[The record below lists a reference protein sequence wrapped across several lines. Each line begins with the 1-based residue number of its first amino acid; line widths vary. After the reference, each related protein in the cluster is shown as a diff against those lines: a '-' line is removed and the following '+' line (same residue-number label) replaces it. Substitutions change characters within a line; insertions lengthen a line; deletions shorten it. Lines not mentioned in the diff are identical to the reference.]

1 MCVGIDKAHVSI
13 KINQEGAIRREDA
26 VGCGASSCPD
36 GNALVSASTF
46 RLGGPLRIFSTDR
59 DVFHVRLVSILV
71 LSQLRRHRY
80 VWRCEMMEGKEGEDV
95 EEEEEEEETDVSKG
109 KGRRRGL
116 GSRF

>member
-13 KINQEGAIRREDA
+13 KIHQEGAIRREDA

-71 LSQLRRHRY
+71 LPQLRRHRY
-80 VWRCEMMEGKEGEDV
+80 IDMYGGVK
-95 EEEEEEEETDVSKG
+95 
-109 KGRRRGL
+109 
-116 GSRF
+116 